1 MLMHAL
7 ICLEPARGMG
17 QTRCLIGRL
26 LAFEWLLT
34 SVPKMANVERFDY
47 NKVFY
52 YLGFL
57 LISFFPCR
65 VDPAYRQAHGR

>member
-7 ICLEPARGMG
+7 ICLEPAGGWG
-17 QTRCLIGRL
+17 QTRCIIDRL

-47 NKVFY
+47 NKIFY
-52 YLGFL
+52 SLSFL
-57 LISFFPCR
+57 FISFSPCR